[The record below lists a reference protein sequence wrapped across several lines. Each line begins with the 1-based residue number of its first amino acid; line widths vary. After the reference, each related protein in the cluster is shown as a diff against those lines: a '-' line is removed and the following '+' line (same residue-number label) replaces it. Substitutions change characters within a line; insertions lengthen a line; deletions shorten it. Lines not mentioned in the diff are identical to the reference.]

1 MNKVETKNESIT
13 KSSTQ
18 PAIST
23 ISQSTSNPPSQTVV
37 SSASV
42 AQIATTPAPITAASV
57 VSAPKPTD
65 AKNAKPSQAAPTAAT
80 TATKPDNTNQVNLY
94 LDPIEAGHG

>member
-1 MNKVETKNESIT
+1 LNKIETQNERLT

-23 ISQSTSNPPSQTVV
+23 ISQRTSNPPSQRVV

-42 AQIATTPAPITAASV
+42 VQIAPAPITAASI

-80 TATKPDNTNQVNLY
+80 TAMKPDNTNQVNLT
-94 LDPIEAGHG
+94 LDPIEAGAG